1 MPRGWAGAERR
12 IGAAGLPSRLVLI
25 VMATILGLWT
35 LGAYNRLVRLRNS
48 MRTAFAPLASQLRQ
62 RHAVALTLAE
72 MSRTRM
78 TEPQDGSLI
87 DAALTSASQAGRA
100 SDNVQQRPL
109 RGDVL
114 QQLAIAEEVL
124 VAALDELGHAL
135 QDLTSGIGPDPVV
148 SDLLRQR
155 DALQE
160 QIAFSRL
167 VYNQSADEYNRAV
180 ALFPT
185 TLVAGLFG
193 FHAAPEFPPI

>member
-1 MPRGWAGAERR
+1 M
-12 IGAAGLPSRLVLI
+12 
-25 VMATILGLWT
+25 
-35 LGAYNRLVRLRNS
+35 
-48 MRTAFAPLASQLRQ
+48 
-62 RHAVALTLAE
+62 
-72 MSRTRM
+72 
-78 TEPQDGSLI
+78 
-87 DAALTSASQAGRA
+87 
-100 SDNVQQRPL
+100 
-109 RGDVL
+109 L

>member
-1 MPRGWAGAERR
+1 MLTVL
-12 IGAAGLPSRLVLI
+12 AA
-25 VMATILGLWT
+25 ILCLWT

-62 RHAVALTLAE
+62 RHAVAFTLAE
-72 MSRTRM
+72 ISRARM
-78 TEPQDGSLI
+78 AGSHQGSQIEVALK
-87 DAALTSASQAGRA
+87 AARQAGRA

-114 QQLAIAEEVL
+114 QHLAVAEEVL

-135 QDLTSGIGPDPVV
+135 QDLTSGIGPDPAI

-167 VYNQSADEYNRAV
+167 VYNQSADEYNCAV

>member
-1 MPRGWAGAERR
+1 M
-12 IGAAGLPSRLVLI
+12 PSRLVLI
-25 VMATILGLWT
+25 VLATILGLWT

-72 MSRTRM
+72 VSRTRI
-78 TEPQDGSLI
+78 TEPQDEALI
-87 DAALTSASQAGRA
+87 EATLTSASQAGRA